1 MKSLALKWNVLFL
14 SGVIVFAEYFNLYMK
29 QLGFNPS
36 QIGLMTLFGLFQLL
50 VPLFGLLGDRFRARK
65 LIFAVL
71 TVVLFLVTLAPLL
84 PLVVSFPTCF
94 VKQNESSMNQASH
107 LSKEYL
113 QSAVDAYRNVSFN
126 RATKP
131 LMPKEMK
138 LNTNVPWLST
148 LFIFIV
154 LIRAFSTSI
163 IRALVFLSNL
173 ATITQLKE
181 KRASLGSYIMW
192 RHIGAGVSLFAVGL
206 LASHFQLTI
215 CGVIGNGYYIAL
227 VWASTSIM
235 LSSFAIPWFKYEYL
249 EYRVISWMEVKTV
262 FSDIH
267 YVFVLVV
274 GLFLGSCCAF
284 QINWE
289 FWYISEL
296 SGSPTIMGVGGL
308 IRRPL
313 VGMWF
318 YLSGH
323 LIEKVGDLKA
333 IAVSLFLFCVSFL
346 AISFINIPWLVLV
359 VDLFQAAG
367 YAFCSTG
374 LNVHFSK
381 PGSKASSAVILGKK
395 ATSFIVV
402 INVNLISRVQNTIIQ
417 AKY

>member
-1 MKSLALKWNVLFL
+1 
-14 SGVIVFAEYFNLYMK
+14 
-29 QLGFNPS
+29 
-36 QIGLMTLFGLFQLL
+36 
-50 VPLFGLLGDRFRARK
+50 
-65 LIFAVL
+65 
-71 TVVLFLVTLAPLL
+71 
-84 PLVVSFPTCF
+84 
-94 VKQNESSMNQASH
+94 
-107 LSKEYL
+107 
-113 QSAVDAYRNVSFN
+113 
-126 RATKP
+126 
-131 LMPKEMK
+131 
-138 LNTNVPWLST
+138 
-148 LFIFIV
+148 
-154 LIRAFSTSI
+154 
-163 IRALVFLSNL
+163 
-173 ATITQLKE
+173 
-181 KRASLGSYIMW
+181 
-192 RHIGAGVSLFAVGL
+192 
-206 LASHFQLTI
+206 
-215 CGVIGNGYYIAL
+215 
-227 VWASTSIM
+227 
-235 LSSFAIPWFKYEYL
+235 
-249 EYRVISWMEVKTV
+249 MEVKTV